1 MSAAMRRSIRAHELT
16 GTVQVNAIVMF
27 PGGGFAIALRP
38 WPHWR
43 SSWAG

>member
-1 MSAAMRRSIRAHELT
+1 MYAAMRRSIRAHELT
-16 GTVQVNAIVMF
+16 GSVQVNATIMF
-27 PGGGFAIALRP
+27 PGGLAIALRP